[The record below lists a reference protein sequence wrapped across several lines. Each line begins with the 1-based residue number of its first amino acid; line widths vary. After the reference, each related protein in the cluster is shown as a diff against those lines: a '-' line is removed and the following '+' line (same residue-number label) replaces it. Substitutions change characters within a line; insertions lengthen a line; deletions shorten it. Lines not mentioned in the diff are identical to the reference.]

1 MKTQKFTLEIEEDD
15 EITLGLVR
23 LIKEIPDYEL
33 FHHFNVLNPFKFKR
47 IADLIFR
54 GKYYD
59 YHFPRFE
66 AFHHDTKVCLHF
78 ISNLSSES
86 FEKKISTE
94 LFNSEGD
101 KKYLLEHFPDVNYII
116 KTSEPFADF
125 SVILL
130 PENLVFQIQD
140 FTLRPS
146 EELYQLI
153 QYYE

>member
-78 ISNLSSES
+78 IANQSSES
-86 FEKKISTE
+86 FQKKISTE

-101 KKYLLEHFPDVNYII
+101 KKYLLEHFLDVNYII

-140 FTLRPS
+140 FTLSPS